1 MVANQN
7 LTYSH
12 LFSVHDCT
20 LSDIFVELKTTDY
33 CSLFLIKDNADSLQY
48 LKLEGL
54 SSTRNQD
61 LVNSTDKIKIVAF
74 ASNENSLASHLS
86 SNATTASNHTSTF
99 NWQALERIVKT
110 IDAQSDN
117 VLARLIKPT
126 EDLPGAIEF
135 IVGQSEG
142 RQLEPSKIDVLKI
155 QLAEI
160 AKELSL
166 EIVVM
171 PDKKGSTAPCPSLL
185 SPGLLVMDMDSTAI
199 SIECIDEIAKLA
211 GVGEQ
216 VASVT
221 AAAMRGELDFA
232 ESLHARVATLN
243 GASESII
250 DQVANNLP
258 LMPGLTALVS
268 VLQKHSW
275 KIAIVSGG
283 FTAMT
288 EALKQQLK
296 LDRTIANN
304 LDVNNGILTGTVSGK
319 VIDAQAKADAVVELA
334 KEFDI
339 PMQQTIA
346 MGDGANDL
354 VMMAVANLGVAFH
367 AKPKVREQ
375 ADVSVSHGGLD
386 QLLYLIS

>member
-86 SNATTASNHTSTF
+86 SNAATASNHTSTF

-135 IVGQSEG
+135 IVGQSKG

>member
-54 SSTRNQD
+54 SSAKNQD

-74 ASNENSLASHLS
+74 ASNENSVDSHLS
-86 SNATTASNHTSTF
+86 SNVATASNNTSTF
-99 NWQALERIVKT
+99 SWQALERIVKA
-110 IDAQSDN
+110 IDTQFDN

-135 IVGQSEG
+135 IVGESEDT
-142 RQLEPSKIDVLKI
+142 QLSLAKCNVLKMR
-155 QLAEI
+155 LADVAEEF
-160 AKELSL
+160 ALQ
-166 EIVVM
+166 IVM
-171 PDKKGSTAPCPSLL
+171 MSGEKDPTAPCPSLV

-221 AAAMRGELDFA
+221 ASAMRGELDFA
-232 ESLHARVATLN
+232 ESLYARVATLT
-243 GASESII
+243 GASDSII

-268 VLQKHSW
+268 VLQKHGW

-288 EALKQQLK
+288 EALKQQLN

-304 LDVNNGILTGTVSGK
+304 LDVKNGILTGKVSGK
-319 VIDAQAKADAVVELA
+319 VIDAQAKAEAVVELA

-354 VMMAVANLGVAFH
+354 LMMAVANLGVAFH

-375 ADVSVSHGGLD
+375 ADVSVSRGGLD

>member
-1 MVANQN
+1 M
-7 LTYSH
+7 
-12 LFSVHDCT
+12 
-20 LSDIFVELKTTDY
+20 
-33 CSLFLIKDNADSLQY
+33 QY

-54 SSTRNQD
+54 SSAKNQD

-74 ASNENSLASHLS
+74 ASNENSVDSHLS
-86 SNATTASNHTSTF
+86 SNVATASNNTSTF
-99 NWQALERIVKT
+99 SWQALERIVKA
-110 IDAQSDN
+110 IDTQFDN

-135 IVGQSEG
+135 IVGESEDT
-142 RQLEPSKIDVLKI
+142 QLSLAKCNVLKMR
-155 QLAEI
+155 LADVAEEF
-160 AKELSL
+160 ALQ
-166 EIVVM
+166 IVM
-171 PDKKGSTAPCPSLL
+171 MSGEKDPTAPCPSLV

-221 AAAMRGELDFA
+221 ASAMRGELDFA
-232 ESLHARVATLN
+232 ESLYARVATLT
-243 GASESII
+243 GASDSII

-268 VLQKHSW
+268 VLQKHGW

-288 EALKQQLK
+288 EALKQQLN

-304 LDVNNGILTGTVSGK
+304 LDVKNGILTGKVSGK
-319 VIDAQAKADAVVELA
+319 VIDAQAKAEAVVELA

-354 VMMAVANLGVAFH
+354 LMMAVANLGVAFH

-375 ADVSVSHGGLD
+375 ADVSVSRGGLD